1 VATPVLFFV
10 PLTIHE
16 LFDRYAAICAG
27 RAGWEAPMGKSA
39 DFSRN
44 RPRKRLSS
52 AGLAFTAVV
61 LAFLLLTVSVF
72 VLPADAMAALDSVPA
87 AETGWMSLVELS
99 LPLLAYLVALLKIS
113 DQQRDLAFAQH
124 CEPWR

>member
-1 VATPVLFFV
+1 
-10 PLTIHE
+10 
-16 LFDRYAAICAG
+16 
-27 RAGWEAPMGKSA
+27 MGKSA
-39 DFSRN
+39 DFSGN
-44 RPRKRLSS
+44 RPRRRLSS

-61 LAFLLLTVSVF
+61 PAFLLLMLSVY
-72 VLPADAMAALDSVPA
+72 VLPADGMTGLDSVPA
-87 AETGWMSLVELS
+87 AETGWVSLVELS

>member
-16 LFDRYAAICAG
+16 LFDRYAAIYAG
-27 RAGWEAPMGKSA
+27 SAGWEASMGKSA
-39 DFSRN
+39 DFSGN
-44 RPRKRLSS
+44 RPRRRLSS

-61 LAFLLLTVSVF
+61 PAFLLLMLSVY
-72 VLPADAMAALDSVPA
+72 VLPADGMTGLDSVPA
-87 AETGWMSLVELS
+87 AETGWVSLVELS